1 MQMDAWKHGSKESH
15 QLVLVIEAKVVKW
28 LEQAIADRLCNF
40 IVEGDDLTFFEAANH
55 LASRNSLSWEITLV
69 VEDTWSQVKLANQFQ
84 FSFNWENRERN
95 KSANELAEQAAKY
108 FFEGVLF
115 YYDIL
120 EPAKNSI
127 YSNLWSSK

>member
-1 MQMDAWKHGSKESH
+1 MT
-15 QLVLVIEAKVVKW
+15 V
-28 LEQAIADRLCNF
+28 EQAIADRLWNF
-40 IVEGDDLTFFEAANH
+40 IVEGDDLTVFEAVNH
-55 LASRNSLSWEITLV
+55 LASRNSRFWEITLV

-95 KSANELAEQAAKY
+95 KSVNELTEQAAKS

-115 YYDIL
+115 YYIIL
-120 EPAKNSI
+120 EPDMNSI